1 MFSTVKI
8 KLAPVAAR
16 NDGMQ
21 RIDDRKGPLE
31 SRADD
36 AQLAMASAEFHSTTP
51 QVVTELGK
59 RLIVIQTAVFEI
71 CFPN

>member
-21 RIDDRKGPLE
+21 RIDDRHGPLK

-36 AQLAMASAEFHSTTP
+36 ARAGGDDFCCIPFHNSST
-51 QVVTELGK
+51 G
-59 RLIVIQTAVFEI
+59 
-71 CFPN
+71 N